1 MNKSGLKLL
10 NRTAFSVVGWMT
22 AIVAVV
28 AWRSNGNML
37 AVCLAAGLP
46 IGVIAFW
53 VIVNVKEASTMDPRV
68 ADRVAADMAIHNPKK
83 AAKIAA
89 KNAAM
94 AEKMALKKPAVS
106 TKAQGRK
113 PISGVARIHPA
124 PKPTSIP
131 TPPIP
136 VHVVESV
143 KAARQSPAA
152 RPTLTVRPSM
162 VEAAAA
168 MEAPKSFALE
178 NVDSSGRFDFLDEM
192 NYLYTPTARGRQ
204 TLDLFGSGKILDAV
218 EQAQLENGDGLERPV
233 PVLEIDWDR

>member
-1 MNKSGLKLL
+1 MNKNGLKLL
-10 NRTAFSVVGWMT
+10 NKTAFSVVGWMT

-46 IGVIAFW
+46 LGVIAFW

-68 ADRVAADMAIHNPKK
+68 ADRVAADMAIHNPAK

-89 KNAAM
+89 KKAAV
-94 AEKMALKKPAVS
+94 AEKLALKKPAVAMKS
-106 TKAQGRK
+106 SSRK
-113 PISGVARIHPA
+113 PISEVTRIHPA
-124 PKPTSIP
+124 PKPTSVP
-131 TPPIP
+131 TAAIP
-136 VHVVESV
+136 VQAVETARLS
-143 KAARQSPAA
+143 RQSPALRPSQTL
-152 RPTLTVRPSM
+152 RPTM

-204 TLDLFGSGKILDAV
+204 TLDLFGSGKILDAE

-233 PVLEIDWDR
+233 PVLEIEWDK